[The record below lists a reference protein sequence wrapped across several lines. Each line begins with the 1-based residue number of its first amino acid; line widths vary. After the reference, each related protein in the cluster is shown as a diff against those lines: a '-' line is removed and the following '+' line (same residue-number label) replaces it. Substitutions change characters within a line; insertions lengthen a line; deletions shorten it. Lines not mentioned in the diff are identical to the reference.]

1 MITFDPLNILVK
13 LNVFL
18 ETIMVQITHG
28 GENIEKISDILAA
41 AQKRFGKYG
50 LEKTSVSE
58 IAADLNMSK
67 GSIYYYFPDKE
78 SLYKAVIE
86 KEHGEFLQKVKD
98 QIQDM
103 DNPVE
108 MVQAYLKVNLQYF
121 RILLNLSRVRFTDLV
136 YNPIIKEIIEVFRKR
151 EVELLCGIIMKGSE
165 KRVFNVSNP
174 EEMANL
180 YLDLLKGL
188 RKIIIG
194 KNEIFY
200 LENEEYELM
209 VQRVNLFSDIFIKG
223 LMYR

>member
-1 MITFDPLNILVK
+1 
-13 LNVFL
+13 
-18 ETIMVQITHG
+18 MVQITHG
-28 GENIEKISDILAA
+28 GENIEKIKDILAA
-41 AQKRFGKYG
+41 AQKRFGMFG

-103 DNPVE
+103 DNPVA

-121 RILLNLSRVRFTDLV
+121 RVLLNLSRVRLTDFV
-136 YNPIIKEIIEVFRKR
+136 INPMIKDIIGSFRKK
-151 EVELLCGIIMKGSE
+151 EVELLSTILTKGSE
-165 KRVFNVSNP
+165 IGVFNMSNP
-174 EEMANL
+174 DEIANL

-188 RKIIIG
+188 RKMTIG

-209 VQRVNLFSDIFIKG
+209 VQRINLFSDIFIKG
-223 LMYR
+223 LMYK